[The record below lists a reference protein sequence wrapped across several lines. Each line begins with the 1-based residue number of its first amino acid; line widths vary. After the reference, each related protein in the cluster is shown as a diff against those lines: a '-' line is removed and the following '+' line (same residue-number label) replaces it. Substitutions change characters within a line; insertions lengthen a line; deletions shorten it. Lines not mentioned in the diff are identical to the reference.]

1 MCIRLHTCISN
12 TGVHARSRKR
22 ESMVR
27 SNHFI
32 SSALVL
38 SAVSGVAFAQAT
50 AFRGTHI
57 GFDTAT
63 GAAGEQL
70 QLKTGYGTSGAPE
83 SEQWAFRFQ
92 QVNGQLQLQSRTAR
106 YAADPNAPFAQ
117 TSYSLKHAAPTTFRA
132 AEGGGASPV
141 AGWFAQSSMASDPVT
156 ERQTFNPTGADS
168 FVSLGRLVGGSF
180 NWEIISV
187 MSIGGS
193 PAASFAM
200 GLMTNPAGNTDNA
213 QRQLQTTETIGAVNY
228 DAFGVY
234 DANQAGG
241 GSLADRSIQ
250 LGYGNH
256 FHGWGFF
263 ISQRGEYEI
272 KMRAYDANGIYG
284 TSESFSFLVNSI
296 PSPSSAGLL
305 ALSGAVAVR
314 RRRN

>member
-1 MCIRLHTCISN
+1 MI
-12 TGVHARSRKR
+12 
-22 ESMVR
+22 R
-27 SNHFI
+27 SNRFI
-32 SSALVL
+32 SSAVVL

-92 QVNGQLQLQSRTAR
+92 DVNGQLQLQSRTAR
-106 YAADPNAPFAQ
+106 YATDPNASFAQ
-117 TSYSLKHAAPTTFRA
+117 TSYSLKHAAPTNFRA
-132 AEGGGASPV
+132 AEGGGVSPV
-141 AGWFAQSSMASDPVT
+141 SGWFAQSSMASDPVT
-156 ERQTFNPTGADS
+156 ERQTFNATGADS
-168 FVSLGRLVGGSF
+168 FVSLGRLTGGSF

-187 MSIGGS
+187 TAIGGS
-193 PAASFAM
+193 PAASFAIGM
-200 GLMTNPAGNTDNA
+200 LTNPSGNTNNA
-213 QRQLQTTETIGAVNY
+213 LRQLQGVNNVSSVNY
-228 DAFGVY
+228 DVFGVY

-241 GSLADRSIQ
+241 GSLADRSIE

-263 ISQRGEYEI
+263 ISQRGEYEV
-272 KMRAYDANGIYG
+272 KMRVYDANGIYG

-296 PSPSSAGLL
+296 PSPASVGVLGLAG
-305 ALSGAVAVR
+305 AFGSR
-314 RRRN
+314 RRRH